1 MINQSHK
8 SRQPPI
14 VSLRFHNS
22 TLTSSFTR
30 DRTYLTSFESKI
42 VNANKKMK
50 NLHDPQEK
58 EIMNDILNNGDPN
71 GLVLLIQKLKK
82 NITHLE
88 IGGRV
93 LEKKKKD
100 TNLRRYLS
108 INRTANELDK
118 KLIRN
123 MYFHANIE

>member
-1 MINQSHK
+1 MLIDNLKVGQ
-8 SRQPPI
+8 R
-14 VSLRFHNS
+14 V
-22 TLTSSFTR
+22 
-30 DRTYLTSFESKI
+30 
-42 VNANKKMK
+42 K
-50 NLHDPQEK
+50 NYKELCSILNVPVLKAIGAKYCENIQDPQEK

-100 TNLRRYLS
+100 YY
-108 INRTANELDK
+108 
-118 KLIRN
+118 RN
-123 MYFHANIE
+123 NN